1 MFMTAQRI
9 PKSRSSRIRD
19 HHDIVII
26 MKTRDKRW
34 LALAVVCMGQLML
47 ILDATIV
54 AVALPAMK
62 TDLHLASS
70 SLTWVPNAY
79 LIAFGSF
86 LLLAGRLG
94 DLIGRTRMFL
104 SGIAIFTGASM
115 LCGFAGSEG
124 TLIAARFLQG
134 LGAAVCASAVL
145 ALIVVEF
152 PERGERVRAMSA
164 YTFVSV
170 AGGSIGL
177 ITGGLLTQALDW
189 HWIFFINLPIGIV
202 AFVLGVVTLDRDR
215 GLGLSEGVDVLGSVL
230 ITAAVMVGIYA
241 IVGSEQYG
249 LGSLRTLGLGGIA
262 FALAAAF
269 LALERRIPNPILPL
283 EILRLRSLVV
293 ASFVRALMVSGM
305 WASFFVGALY
315 LERVRGMGPI
325 AAGAAF
331 LPQTLTVAALSL
343 GPTAR
348 LTARF
353 GERRMLIFG
362 LAVLTGGLGL
372 FATALAPGTAY
383 FPELLLAYA
392 LIGVG
397 AGTSFMTLVTLA
409 LADVP
414 ARDAGIASGVV
425 NVSMQISA
433 AVGLAVLG
441 TVSGSRTSALTAR
454 GETAIQALSGGYRLA
469 FFVAAGCVAA
479 ALVASMLWIRAPRP
493 AAAAPVAVEADVELE
508 LAA

>member
-1 MFMTAQRI
+1 MM
-9 PKSRSSRIRD
+9 
-19 HHDIVII
+19 
-26 MKTRDKRW
+26 
-34 LALAVVCMGQLML
+34 

-54 AVALPAMK
+54 AVALPAIK
-62 TDLHLASS
+62 TDLDFSAS

-86 LLLAGRLG
+86 LLLGGRLA

-104 SGIAIFTGASM
+104 TGIAIFTGASL

-124 TLIAARFLQG
+124 TLIAARFAQG
-134 LGAAVCASAVL
+134 FGAAVCASAVL

-152 PERGERVRAMSA
+152 PSPTERIRAMSA

-170 AGGSIGL
+170 AGASIGL
-177 ITGGLLTQALDW
+177 ITGGVLTQALDW
-189 HWIFFINLPIGIV
+189 HWIFFINLPIGIA
-202 AFVLGVVTLDRDR
+202 AFALGLMTLPRER
-215 GLGLSEGVDVLGSVL
+215 GIGLGHDVDVIGSAL
-230 ITAAVMVGIYA
+230 ITVASMVGIYA
-241 IVGSEQYG
+241 IVGSEEHG
-249 LGSLRTLGLGGIA
+249 LVWALRLGAVAVALLG
-262 FALAAAF
+262 AF
-269 LALERRIPNPILPL
+269 LAYERRNENPILPL
-283 EILRLRSLVV
+283 GIMRLRSLMV
-293 ASFVRALMVSGM
+293 ASSVRALMVCGM

-315 LERVRGMGPI
+315 LQRVLGMEPI

-353 GERRMLIFG
+353 GERRLLIAGLSVLVIGLLVFALALQPGTSYFPG
-362 LAVLTGGLGL
+362 LAIAFTLIGLG
-372 FATALAPGTAY
+372 
-383 FPELLLAYA
+383 
-392 LIGVG
+392 
-397 AGTSFMTLVTLA
+397 AGLSFVTLVTLA

-425 NVSMQISA
+425 NVSTQISA

-441 TVSGSRTSALTAR
+441 TIAASRTNALGAS
-454 GETAIQALSGGYRLA
+454 GEPAIQALSGGYQLA
-469 FFVAAGCVAA
+469 FIVAAGCVAA
-479 ALVASMLWIRAPRP
+479 ALVAAIVWMRTPQPEA
-493 AAAAPVAVEADVELE
+493 AVESESEPEIELE

>member
-1 MFMTAQRI
+1 M
-9 PKSRSSRIRD
+9 
-19 HHDIVII
+19 I

-34 LALAVVCMGQLML
+34 VALAVVCMGQLML

-54 AVALPAMK
+54 AVALPAIK
-62 TDLHLASS
+62 TDLHFSSS

-86 LLLAGRLG
+86 LLLGGRLG

-104 SGIAIFTGASM
+104 AGIAIFTGASV
-115 LCGFAGSEG
+115 LCGLAGSG
-124 TLIAARFLQG
+124 GMLIGARFLQG
-134 LGAAVCASAVL
+134 FGAAVCASAVL

-152 PERGERVRAMSA
+152 PDPGERIRAMSA

-189 HWIFFINLPIGIV
+189 HWIFFINLPIGII
-202 AFVLGVVTLDRDR
+202 AFALGMVTLDRDR
-215 GLGLSEGVDVLGSVL
+215 GLGLGHDVDVLGSVL
-230 ITAAVMVGIYA
+230 ITVAAMVGIYA
-241 IVGSEQYG
+241 IVGSERYG

-262 FALAAAF
+262 LAMFAAF
-269 LALERRIPNPILPL
+269 LALERRIANPILPL
-283 EILRLRSLVV
+283 AIMRLRSLMV
-293 ASFVRALMVSGM
+293 ACFVRALMVCGM

-315 LERVRGMGPI
+315 LERVQGMSPL

-348 LTARF
+348 LTERF
-353 GERRMLIFG
+353 GERRVLISG
-362 LAVLTGGLGL
+362 LAVLVAGLGL
-372 FATALAPGTAY
+372 FAAVLEPGTSY
-383 FPELLLAYA
+383 FPGLFLAYA

-397 AGTSFMTLVTLA
+397 AGTSFLTLVTLA

-414 ARDAGIASGVV
+414 SRDAGIASGLV
-425 NVSMQISA
+425 NVSVQISA
-433 AVGLAVLG
+433 ALGLAALG
-441 TVSGSRTSALTAR
+441 TIAASHTGTLAAR
-454 GETAIQALSGGYRLA
+454 GETAVHALSGGYQLA
-469 FFVAAGCVAA
+469 FVVAAGCVAA
-479 ALVASMLWIRAPRP
+479 ALIASILWVRAPRQEVAHLE
-493 AAAAPVAVEADVELE
+493 AAQVAAELE

>member
-1 MFMTAQRI
+1 
-9 PKSRSSRIRD
+9 
-19 HHDIVII
+19 

-62 TDLHLASS
+62 SDLHFSSS
-70 SLTWVPNAY
+70 SLTWVLNAY

-86 LLLAGRLG
+86 LLLGGRLG

-104 SGIAIFTGASM
+104 AGIAIFTATSM
-115 LCGFAGSEG
+115 LCGFAGSEAM
-124 TLIAARFLQG
+124 LLVARFLQG
-134 LGAAVCASAVL
+134 LGAAVAASAIL

-152 PERGERVRAMSA
+152 PDPSERVRAMSA

-177 ITGGLLTQALDW
+177 IAGGLLTQTLDW
-189 HWIFFINLPIGIV
+189 HWIFFINLPIGI
-202 AFVLGVVTLDRDR
+202 ATFALGLVTLDRDR
-215 GLGLSEGVDVLGSVL
+215 GLGLTREIDVLGSIL
-230 ITAAVMVGIYA
+230 ITVSAMVGIYA

-262 FALAAAF
+262 VALFTAF
-269 LALERRIPNPILPL
+269 VALERRISNPILPI
-283 EILRLRSLVV
+283 EIMRLRSLMV
-293 ASFVRALMVSGM
+293 ASFVRALTVSGL

-325 AAGAAF
+325 AAGASF

-343 GPTAR
+343 GPTAG
-348 LTARF
+348 LTRRF
-353 GERRMLIFG
+353 GERRVLILG
-362 LAVLTGGLGL
+362 LAVLVAGLGL
-372 FATALAPGTAY
+372 FSYVLQPGTAY
-383 FPELLLAYA
+383 FPELFLAYA
-392 LIGVG
+392 LIGLG
-397 AGTSFMTLVTLA
+397 AGMSFMTLVTLA

-414 ARDAGIASGVV
+414 ARDAGIASGLV
-425 NVSMQISA
+425 NVSVQISA
-433 AVGLAVLG
+433 ALGLAVLG
-441 TVSGSRTSALTAR
+441 TIAASQSSALTAR
-454 GETAIQALSGGYRLA
+454 GETAINALSGGYRLA
-469 FFVAAGCVAA
+469 FAVAAGAVAA
-479 ALVASMLWIRAPRP
+479 ALLASILWVRAPRAEAEANVVP
-493 AAAAPVAVEADVELE
+493 AAAAEME

>member
-1 MFMTAQRI
+1 M
-9 PKSRSSRIRD
+9 
-19 HHDIVII
+19 I
-26 MKTRDKRW
+26 MNTRDKRW
-34 LALAVVCMGQLML
+34 LALAVVCLGQLML

-62 TDLHLASS
+62 ADLGFSAS
-70 SLTWVPNAY
+70 SLTWVMNAY

-86 LLLAGRLG
+86 LLLGGRLG
-94 DLIGRTRMFL
+94 DLVGRTRMFL
-104 SGIAIFTGASM
+104 AGIAIFTAASM
-115 LCGFAGSEG
+115 LCGFAGSEA
-124 TLIAARFLQG
+124 TLIGARFLQG
-134 LGAAVCASAVL
+134 FGAAVSASAVL

-152 PERGERVRAMSA
+152 PEPSERIRAMSA

-177 ITGGLLTQALDW
+177 IAGGLLTQALDW
-189 HWIFFINLPIGIV
+189 HWIFFINLPIGIG
-202 AFVLGVVTLDRDR
+202 AFVLGLVTLDRDR
-215 GLGLSEGVDVLGSVL
+215 GLGLSRHVDVLGSLL
-230 ITAAVMVGIYA
+230 ITLAAMVGIYA
-241 IVGSEQYG
+241 IIGSEQYG
-249 LGSLRTLGLGGIA
+249 LTSARTLGLAG
-262 FALAAAF
+262 AAAVLLGAF
-269 LALERRIPNPILPL
+269 LAVERRVPSPILPL
-283 EILRLRSLVV
+283 EIMRLRSLMV
-293 ASFVRALMVSGM
+293 ACFVRALMVCGM

-315 LERVRGMGPI
+315 LERVQGWGPI

-348 LTARF
+348 LTERY

-362 LAVLTGGLGL
+362 LAVLVIGLGL
-372 FATALAPGTAY
+372 YAAALEPGTAY
-383 FPELLLAYA
+383 FPTLLIAYA

-414 ARDAGIASGVV
+414 ASDAGIASGVV
-425 NVSMQISA
+425 NVSMQIA
-433 AVGLAVLG
+433 AAIGLAALG
-441 TVSGSRTSALTAR
+441 TVAASHTSALADRGDTAL
-454 GETAIQALSGGYRLA
+454 QALSGGYQLA

-479 ALVASMLWIRAPRP
+479 ALVASILWVRGPQPKPLAHE
-493 AAAAPVAVEADVELE
+493 VDFE

>member
-1 MFMTAQRI
+1 MVM
-9 PKSRSSRIRD
+9 
-19 HHDIVII
+19 I

-34 LALAVVCMGQLML
+34 LALAVVCMGQLMM

-54 AVALPAMK
+54 AVALPAIK
-62 TDLHLASS
+62 TDLHFSSS

-86 LLLAGRLG
+86 LLLGGRMG
-94 DLIGRTRMFL
+94 DLVGRTRMFL
-104 SGIAIFTGASM
+104 AGIAIFTGASM

-124 TLIAARFLQG
+124 TLIAARFVQG
-134 LGAAVCASAVL
+134 FGAAVCASAIL

-152 PERGERVRAMSA
+152 PDPSERVRAMSA

-202 AFVLGVVTLDRDR
+202 AFVLGMLTLDRDR
-215 GLGLSEGVDVLGSVL
+215 GLGLGHDVDVLGSVL
-230 ITAAVMVGIYA
+230 ITAAAMVGIYA
-241 IVGSEQYG
+241 IVSSEQHG
-249 LGSLRTLGLGGIA
+249 LGSLPTLGLGAIA
-262 FALAAAF
+262 VAMFAGF

-283 EILRLRSLVV
+283 EIMRLRSLMV
-293 ASFVRALMVSGM
+293 ACGVRALMVMGM

-331 LPQTLTVAALSL
+331 LPQTLTVAAFSL

-348 LTARF
+348 LTERF
-353 GERRMLIFG
+353 GERRMLLFG
-362 LAVLTGGLGL
+362 LAVLVGGLGL
-372 FATALAPGTAY
+372 FAAALEPGTAY
-383 FPELLLAYA
+383 FPSLFLAYA

-414 ARDAGIASGVV
+414 ARDAGIASGLV
-425 NVSMQISA
+425 NVSVQISA
-433 AVGLAVLG
+433 ALGLAALG
-441 TVSGSRTSALTAR
+441 TIAASRTGGLAAH
-454 GETAIQALSGGYRLA
+454 GETAIEALSGGYQLA
-469 FFVAAGCVAA
+469 FIVAAGCVGA
-479 ALVASMLWIRAPRP
+479 ALLASILWVRAPRP
-493 AAAAPVAVEADVELE
+493 AAAQLAAEPEPEIELE